1 MFMRVS
7 GTASVVMKRTDFITW
22 CRRRDSNS
30 HSFRHYP
37 LKIACLPI
45 PPRRLAKSGI
55 LARNFCRI
63 FGLDRLP
70 LQYTNCFYLLAA
82 GAGSVGFSGVD
93 GTTGTAG
100 TLDAAGA
107 ACVGAVAGAG
117 AEGTAEP
124 DGAPGTEGTSL
135 PTAGAGLSWKPCIT
149 PPSRMDFPLSG

>member
-1 MFMRVS
+1 MIRPPPRS
-7 GTASVVMKRTDFITW
+7 TRTDTLFPYTTL
-22 CRRRDSNS
+22 
-30 HSFRHYP
+30 FRS
-37 LKIACLPI
+37 CLPI

-124 DGAPGTEGTSL
+124 DGAPGPAGTSL
-135 PTAGAGLSWKPCIT
+135 PTAGAGLRSEGRRVGQGGGRTGRTWG
-149 PPSRMDFPLSG
+149 S